1 MNNLYGRNQIERK
14 IKRGEAYY
22 ITREPICGSEQQAG
36 RPAIIV
42 SNDANNMYSD
52 TYEVVYLTT
61 QEKTDLPTHTT
72 IRSCQKES
80 TALCEQISTVSVNRI
95 GDYMCKLS
103 PEEMDAVDTCL
114 AISIGLTKVQET
126 VSIDPI
132 EDRSDDEFYA
142 STAGTDDEEEEA
154 ADIICE
160 LHTELTKA
168 QAERDVYEKLY
179 KDLLEKMMNK

>member
-1 MNNLYGRNQIERK
+1 MNNPIERK
-14 IKRGEAYY
+14 IKRGEVYY
-22 ITREPICGSEQQAG
+22 IYRTDVEGSEQQAG

-42 SNDANNMYSD
+42 SNDMNNMYSD
-52 TYEVVYLTT
+52 TLEVVFLTT
-61 QEKTDLPTHTT
+61 QEKSDLPTHTI
-72 IRSCQKES
+72 IRSTKRES
-80 TALCEQISTVSVNRI
+80 TALCEQINTVSINRL
-95 GDYMCKLS
+95 GDYVCKLR
-103 PEEMDAVDTCL
+103 PTEMDAVDTCM

-132 EDRSDDEFYA
+132 EDSGDDDFYT
-142 STAGTDDEEEEA
+142 STAGEDEEEYEA
-154 ADIICE
+154 EDTIAM